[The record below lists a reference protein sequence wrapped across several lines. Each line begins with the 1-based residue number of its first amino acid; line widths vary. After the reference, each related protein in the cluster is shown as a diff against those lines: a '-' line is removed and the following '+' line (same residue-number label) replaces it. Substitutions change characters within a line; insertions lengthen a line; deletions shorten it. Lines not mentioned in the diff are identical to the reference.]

1 MALATFLKDQYQ
13 EINTEKKASIR
24 VEKQT
29 KMRVRNWIWV
39 KWDEVPFTRKFFR
52 SRVPIFFAHVNGP
65 FNNFI
70 YDYNDYFIRFEA
82 FSLSK
87 GQR

>member
-39 KWDEVPFTRKFFR
+39 KWDEVPFTGKFFR
-52 SRVPIFFAHVNGP
+52 SRFPIFFAHVNGP
-65 FNNFI
+65 FNNLM